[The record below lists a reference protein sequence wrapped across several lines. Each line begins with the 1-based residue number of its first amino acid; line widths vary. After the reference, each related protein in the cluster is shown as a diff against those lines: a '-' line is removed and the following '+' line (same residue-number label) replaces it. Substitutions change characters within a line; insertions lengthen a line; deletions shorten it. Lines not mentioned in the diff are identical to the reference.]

1 MGRTCFK
8 GNDRLVSES
17 IWKFRHLM
25 ELNMEEQGN
34 KPEIGRQVSCI

>member
-8 GNDRLVSES
+8 GNGRLLSGS

-25 ELNMEEQGN
+25 ELNMDEKEN
-34 KPEIGRQVSCI
+34 KLELGSK